1 MHNNRYNEVSFYAL
15 NIVHPVTHAL
25 GNTLKRVVMIT
36 VSVLVLGHKFTPLG
50 LVGCCTAI
58 GGVLSYSVA
67 KAKLMSD
74 DGSGDKKDRVP
85 AAPHGMKAV
94 TSPAPVAGG

>member
-1 MHNNRYNEVSFYAL
+1 MSFYAL
-15 NIVHPVTHAL
+15 NMVHPVTHAL

-58 GGVLSYSVA
+58 CGVLSYSLA
-67 KAKLMSD
+67 KAKLMS
-74 DGSGDKKDRVP
+74 GGDKSDPVP
-85 AAPHGMKAV
+85 VLAEVKAV
-94 TSPAPVAGG
+94 NSTAAVVEG